1 MDPYQQAG
9 ITTWEGG
16 SSQEMSSQ
24 DSQEVHWHSRSQG
37 EEGGRAA
44 GSEEVA
50 REGGREVGEEEV
62 RGRGGDGVNIWMDNQ
77 LVEEMME
84 VGEEGLEELWEDK
97 AEKAPEQEEQVEQ
110 PVPPAVAR
118 QGCGKLDKV
127 MGKIRGQ
134 LERNRYERI
143 LSCLKENYGAGFM
156 GAVSSFIFSECKE
169 ESKNLS
175 KQPLPSYFNK
185 KHLEEFNYPDFY
197 MELAQEAPLLHSAVR
212 GALATHYTF
221 DEVTGSYGIILSLC
235 HAT

>member
-1 MDPYQQAG
+1 M
-9 ITTWEGG
+9 
-16 SSQEMSSQ
+16 
-24 DSQEVHWHSRSQG
+24 
-37 EEGGRAA
+37 
-44 GSEEVA
+44 
-50 REGGREVGEEEV
+50 
-62 RGRGGDGVNIWMDNQ
+62 
-77 LVEEMME
+77 
-84 VGEEGLEELWEDK
+84 
-97 AEKAPEQEEQVEQ
+97 EQ